1 MNIIILP
8 ICVNYTN
15 KKHAFC
21 QSHLMKEAVQ
31 KSGKN
36 PANEVIIKTILFRR
50 LNSAGYRN
58 NILIFKWFL
67 LDTKDWGNDAENVA
81 YPWRE

>member
-1 MNIIILP
+1 
-8 ICVNYTN
+8 
-15 KKHAFC
+15 
-21 QSHLMKEAVQ
+21 MKEAVQ

-36 PANEVIIKTILFRR
+36 PANEVIIKTILSDVWT
-50 LNSAGYRN
+50 LLDTDT